1 MPLHFGKLGGL
12 LGQGKEPGRLHSN
25 TSVDSC
31 LNDPKI
37 NKSDLAIQLAAAPI
51 NPTEVIVC

>member
-12 LGQGKEPGRLHSN
+12 LGQEQEPGRRHSN
-25 TSVDSC
+25 TGADSC
-31 LNDPKI
+31 LNDRKRI
-37 NKSDLAIQLAAAPI
+37 KSDLAIQLAAAPI